1 MISRYFLSQKR
12 DPAHTMSLTTEQI
25 QNIAHLARLE
35 LTPAE
40 IPVYGESL
48 SRILDL
54 VSELSGA
61 DTATTAPMAHPL
73 ADQVQR
79 LRPDAVSSADE
90 RDRFQQN
97 APQVDGGLYLVP
109 RVIE

>member
-1 MISRYFLSQKR
+1 MISSYFSSQKR
-12 DPAHTMSLTTEQI
+12 DPAHTMSLTPEQI

-35 LTPAE
+35 LSPTE
-40 IPVYGESL
+40 IPGYGESL

-54 VSELSGA
+54 VSQLTAA
-61 DTATTAPMAHPL
+61 DTASIAPMAHPL

-79 LRPDAVSSADE
+79 LRPDAVTSPNE
-90 RDRFQQN
+90 RDRIQQN